1 MTCKLFSD
9 FSSENK
15 NELTTNDFYLMLN
28 KLRDA
33 AKNKQPSWAEYP
45 NFILYS
51 NVCFWAIRKREY
63 GFITNWFIEL
73 EKQLDGTKTVLD
85 VGCGVVPLCNWISS
99 RGHAV
104 TAIDPLKEDIN
115 FLIDNNL
122 NAFYGSNVEY
132 LNVRAENLPFKDASF
147 DIVTFVSCLEH
158 IAPGNDRISL
168 FEIARVL
175 KPGGYLLITFDVAPQ
190 KQQESGE
197 KEKPLYQ
204 RQFSYPFS
212 INATRHLFAE
222 ISNYFDVTAITLPSE
237 FEYLTLEQVHNFW
250 QKTQLHDER
259 NEAIR
264 EYLAMGLVLQRTAN
278 PVNLSFDSIEAAY
291 IEGQAAIEEQL
302 SYYQN
307 QAKLRYDIINQL
319 AQENELLRSETDARL
334 QTINNLAENQ
344 KQLAQENKLL
354 RSETDA
360 RLQTINNLAE
370 NQEKL
375 VQGFELLRSE
385 TDARLQTITSLVENQ
400 RYNSTSLIPEYSQ
413 VFFGYLDKPQSSIV
427 LSNNL
432 EIAGWIFS
440 TRAPITDCD
449 IFIDY
454 HYFGKIKYGIERPD
468 VFQKY
473 NHPNASNC
481 GFQFCFPSFEI
492 QNGNHLIV
500 IRALDETGNR
510 IEFFHKLSVVGNS
523 IIFKRVLGFKNSFKG
538 IRPYFANIRPYLAKR
553 LFGFQLGVLYQY
565 SPKSFNIPSRY
576 YKTKKMKAPPLI
588 TIVTPSYNHA
598 EFIERTIKS
607 VLDQQYPK
615 LEYIIQDG
623 GSSDNTVEIL
633 KRYSGQLTRW
643 KSAKDKG
650 QSHAINLGFQ
660 STNGEIMAYLNS
672 DDLLLPGTLD
682 YVARY
687 FSNHPQIDVVYG
699 QRVIINEYD
708 QEVGRWI
715 LPPHSHGLPVMED
728 ILSWA
733 DFVPQETL
741 FWRRRIWE
749 KVGGAID
756 ENFQFAMD
764 WDLLLRFRAAEA
776 TFARLPRFLGAFR
789 VHTEQK
795 SQARINDIGA
805 KESSR
810 LREQYIGKSVSEAEI
825 YYKILP
831 YLKKHVIYHKL
842 YRLGILRY

>member
-344 KQLAQENKLL
+344 KQLAQENK
-354 RSETDA
+354 
-360 RLQTINNLAE
+360 
-370 NQEKL
+370 
-375 VQGFELLRSE
+375 LLRSE